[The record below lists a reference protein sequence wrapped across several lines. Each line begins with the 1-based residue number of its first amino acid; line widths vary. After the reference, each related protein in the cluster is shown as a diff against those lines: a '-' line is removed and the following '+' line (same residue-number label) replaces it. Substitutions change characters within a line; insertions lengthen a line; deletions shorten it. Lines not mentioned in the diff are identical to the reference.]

1 MKLPTWQRMAAALK
15 REAMTDEALAEQVMA
30 KAGTVRSVLNRMNMF
45 QRLGD
50 GRIALVERAH
60 TGDGSF

>member
-1 MKLPTWQRMAAALK
+1 
-15 REAMTDEALAEQVMA
+15 MTEEALAEQVLA
-30 KAGTVRSVLNRMNMF
+30 KATTVRSVLSRMNMF